1 MMWQNEF
8 RSSSHDTK
16 SSFSQFSLSPC
27 FLCFC
32 IEWPRVPTTVFCQI
46 ILSVSCDL
54 RGKKRKKE
62 RKNLRRDGIKERLF
76 PLYFILYIYIKI
88 LSFFS
93 IKSCSKETNLE
104 RRAGR
109 ETTTTKICSPSSV
122 VARVLIVPSLSDN
135 TSETRGSIGSN
146 DDDDDDDALPHVTS
160 SWYEY
165 MPDKRRGLRRPY
177 AAVSTQRVFKLDC
190 LLIKEIISLYILYIY
205 SSLSLLFLF
214 NKNYKTQVAG
224 KIVNIILIF

>member
-16 SSFSQFSLSPC
+16 SSFPQFSLSPC

-54 RGKKRKKE
+54 REKKRKKE

-88 LSFFS
+88 LSFFQL
-93 IKSCSKETNLE
+93 NLV
-104 RRAGR
+104 R
-109 ETTTTKICSPSSV
+109 
-122 VARVLIVPSLSDN
+122 
-135 TSETRGSIGSN
+135 
-146 DDDDDDDALPHVTS
+146 
-160 SWYEY
+160 
-165 MPDKRRGLRRPY
+165 KRRFWSGGLDARQQRQKFVRHRR
-177 AAVSTQRVFKLDC
+177 
-190 LLIKEIISLYILYIY
+190 LLLAFWS
-205 SSLSLLFLF
+205 SLLFP
-214 NKNYKTQVAG
+214 
-224 KIVNIILIF
+224 IIRAKREVRSALTMMMMMMMLYHI